1 MTPPALPSCE
11 MREGEASLADTA
23 YSAEMFQPA
32 NSLSLS
38 LTSPTL
44 FFPSFFS
51 ATLKDGIQLDWEK
64 DFTKRREDFWD
75 FNYLIKFDFT

>member
-23 YSAEMFQPA
+23 CSAEMFQPA

-44 FFPSFFS
+44 FFPSFFVFS
-51 ATLKDGIQLDWEK
+51 ATLKDGIQLDCENRFYQEK
-64 DFTKRREDFWD
+64 RGFLGF
-75 FNYLIKFDFT
+75 